1 MVFSLQ
7 HRIARYPGFRQTT
20 CCLGSIAGSSSHHQV
35 SCIHTTMSSQ
45 VFAFVIMHFAAVTSS
60 SSISRW
66 NRYSYLSRRCVLRGS
81 SKGRPQSP
89 TRCCHSIAKLQSFI
103 VNSSSNHDP
112 NAIPV
117 SSQCITTMLPEHRQ
131 NITTM
136 LPEHRQNITTVLPPL
151 HHNIIQ
157 TIKHIAKLVLEP
169 PPSVSEASSRHRQ
182 PVVSVSSIHRQRI
195 FT

>member
-1 MVFSLQ
+1 MFFSLQ

-131 NITTM
+131 NITT
-136 LPEHRQNITTVLPPL
+136 VLPPL